1 MAKCNTGFEHYG
13 WFKRCVLRRAET
25 ISAQNALLW
34 GVAWLIISAIL
45 GWYFRLMPTSVFSF
59 VPTDYVSLMWSLLL
73 SIVVWFSW
81 SLPFIPFALVRNP
94 KTKSFELLGR
104 LLFAHWPAVVLMF
117 PAILHNRI
125 AYATFVG
132 SPSAGFELYP
142 VFSVVMVL
150 LTVVVVTWSIVWS
163 YQAFAVSTGCNKRE
177 DKLIFA
183 VVVVASAVLSRVVVG
198 YVLERAIS

>member
-1 MAKCNTGFEHYG
+1 MAKCNTGFENYG
-13 WFKRCVLRRAET
+13 WLKRCVLRRAET

-45 GWYFRLMPTSVFSF
+45 GWYFRLMPTSAFGF
-59 VPTDYVSLMWSLLL
+59 VPTDYVPLMWSLLL
-73 SIVVWFSW
+73 SVVVWFAW

-104 LLFAHWPAVVLMF
+104 LLFAHWPAVVLML

-150 LTVVVVTWSIVWS
+150 LAVVVVVWSIVWS
-163 YQAFAVSTGCNKRE
+163 YQAFAVSTGCNKRV